1 MVNISVYRMTNT
13 AITTP
18 TIIKTHAQT
27 NPPIVTGKLFDEENE
42 MVCFT
47 LSRKKTVKNIFDN
60 VCKTERS
67 RKGRMQIS

>member
-1 MVNISVYRMTNT
+1 MTNT

-18 TIIKTHAQT
+18 AIIKMHAKT

-47 LSRKKTVKNIFDN
+47 LSRK
-60 VCKTERS
+60 
-67 RKGRMQIS
+67 

>member
-1 MVNISVYRMTNT
+1 MANT

-18 TIIKTHAQT
+18 TIIKSHAQT

-47 LSRKKTVKNIFDN
+47 LSRK
-60 VCKTERS
+60 
-67 RKGRMQIS
+67 